1 MGRRVDVSAYLVA
14 GPENTLGRPLGDVVR
29 AAVMAGFTCVQVRSK
44 AVSAR
49 ELICCLREAAEAI
62 EASGRSGRVPLL
74 VDDRLDVALAARDAG
89 IRVDGIHVGQ
99 EDIPPE
105 VCRRY
110 LGEDAIVGLSA
121 RKKDIVSY
129 VRELDTRHIDYFGAG
144 PLHETATKPDSG
156 RTADGRVVTRT
167 QGELEEL
174 ARVSPVPVVVGGGV
188 TASDLPLLAKTGV
201 AGFFVV
207 SAVAGAEDPGAAASE
222 LVEIWKASR
231 G

>member
-14 GPENTLGRPLGDVVR
+14 GPENTVGRPLGDVVR

-44 AVSAR
+44 AASAR

-62 EASGRSGRVPLL
+62 EESGRSGRVPLL

-167 QGELEEL
+167 PGELEEL